1 VPAAALQGSL
11 SYEPPLHKYPAG
23 QVVPTADS
31 DPAGQYLPALVLQ
44 GEQDAAPAEDVNFPT
59 AHAEQTE
66 LSAIEILPAVHGVQ
80 IVAPVVF
87 ENVPGEQIVQVEA
100 LGKGEY
106 LPGTQSVH
114 VDDLADAGLCFPASH

>member
-1 VPAAALQGSL
+1 
-11 SYEPPLHKYPAG
+11 
-23 QVVPTADS
+23 
-31 DPAGQYLPALVLQ
+31 VLQ
-44 GEQDAAPAEDVNFPT
+44 GEQDAAPAEEVNFPT